1 MTASAGAKRLPLAL
15 LVFIGWVLATLFSMN
30 WASDGAKKPL
40 VETVTHGVS
49 WNIVIAIAVLALATL
64 AFRWRDLGFV
74 APRRVNLLKLMWFP
88 LLYLVLFL
96 ALGLFLGL
104 PPISTMVFLAI
115 NTALV
120 GLSEEWMFR
129 GVIFQAWRSRLAIWP
144 AIILTCLMF
153 GSVHVLNVFV
163 TGELGPS
170 ILQATTAALSGLVF
184 VALLIRT
191 GSIWVPIAYH
201 ALWDFGT
208 FMVSS
213 GAAKDAGAAE
223 PGAGMALLLPLALVL
238 PNFLYALY
246 LLRKVRN
253 VTAPPSP

>member
-1 MTASAGAKRLPLAL
+1 MDSLP
-15 LVFIGWVLATLFSMN
+15 
-30 WASDGAKKPL
+30 
-40 VETVTHGVS
+40 
-49 WNIVIAIAVLALATL
+49 
-64 AFRWRDLGFV
+64 
-74 APRRVNLLKLMWFP
+74 PRQVNLLRLIWFP

-191 GSIWVPIAYH
+191 GSIWVPIVYH

-213 GAAKDAGAAE
+213 GAAKDAGATE
-223 PGAGMALLLPLALVL
+223 LGAGMALLLPLALVL
-238 PNFLYALY
+238 PNFLYAFY

-253 VTAPPSP
+253 GVEPSSP